1 MREKDE
7 LTDKVGEYLAEL
19 KELRGKTQVSG
30 DPQLSNIVSSMK
42 FENEQLQKT
51 IDDYL
56 LKMSKLTF
64 DNAKLQSQV

>member
-19 KELRGKTQVSG
+19 KELRGKSQVSG

-42 FENEQLQKT
+42 FENE
-51 IDDYL
+51 
-56 LKMSKLTF
+56 
-64 DNAKLQSQV
+64 